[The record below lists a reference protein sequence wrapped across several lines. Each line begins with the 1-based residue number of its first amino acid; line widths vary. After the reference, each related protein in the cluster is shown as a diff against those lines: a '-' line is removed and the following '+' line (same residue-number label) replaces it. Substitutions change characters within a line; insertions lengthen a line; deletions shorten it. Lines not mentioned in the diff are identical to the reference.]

1 MVPSPAAVGDFAAR
15 RTDLREFVTQTGAV
29 HLEGADQEGNAPVG
43 GLADLNG
50 GSDDQFLEMFY
61 EEARELLL
69 SLEVGLTDL
78 ERGGSDPA
86 HIIRTYRAAHTL
98 KGAAAMV
105 GLESVA
111 EFTRGIEAV
120 LDRIRASTL
129 AIDSE
134 VTKTLL
140 EARDQLAAMVEAEAA
155 KARIAASGELT
166 QRLLRLKNRPL
177 PPA

>member
-1 MVPSPAAVGDFAAR
+1 MV
-15 RTDLREFVTQTGAV
+15 
-29 HLEGADQEGNAPVG
+29 
-43 GLADLNG
+43 LNG
-50 GSDDQFLEMFY
+50 GSDDQFLEMFF

-86 HIIRTYRAAHTL
+86 QIQRTYRAAHTL

-120 LDRIRASTL
+120 LDRIRAGAL
-129 AIDSE
+129 AVDSE
-134 VTKTLL
+134 ATETLRS
-140 EARDQLAAMVEAEAA
+140 ARAFGRDGGRRGRQAP
-155 KARIAASGELT
+155 IAPSSELT

>member
-1 MVPSPAAVGDFAAR
+1 M
-15 RTDLREFVTQTGAV
+15 
-29 HLEGADQEGNAPVG
+29 
-43 GLADLNG
+43 NG
-50 GSDDQFLEMFY
+50 GSDDQFLEMFF

-78 ERGGSDPA
+78 EAGGSDPA
-86 HIIRTYRAAHTL
+86 HIQRTYRAAHTL

-120 LDRIRASTL
+120 LDRIRGGAL
-129 AIDSE
+129 AVDSE
-134 VTKTLL
+134 ATETLRG
-140 EARDQLAAMVEAEAA
+140 AREHLAAMVDAEAA
-155 KARIAASGELT
+155 KAPIAPSGELT